1 MSKDNKNNI
10 TNKEDDLWNLVTKND
25 KKYTKIN
32 RVVSKKQ
39 ERIKKSTI
47 IKNHTESKAPI
58 NKALKKNV
66 NNDILDIKN
75 KNINIQELNPNKEP
89 SGISASQADRLKKG
103 KIRPEKIID
112 LHGYTQFR
120 AHTYIND
127 ELLKCYNRNIRS
139 VLIITGKK
147 IGKLGAEGVLKK
159 EVPKWLNIS
168 PLRDIILMTSWA
180 MPKDGGEGALYVL
193 LRRVREFKNKN

>member
-1 MSKDNKNNI
+1 MSKDNKINI

-25 KKYTKIN
+25 KKYAKTN
-32 RVVSKKQ
+32 RVISKKQ
-39 ERIKKSTI
+39 EDIKIITI
-47 IKNHTESKAPI
+47 TKNHTESKLST
-58 NKALKKNV
+58 NKDLKKNV
-66 NNDILDIKN
+66 NNDILDVKN
-75 KNINIQELNPNKEP
+75 NNINIKELDPNKEP
-89 SGISASQADRLKKG
+89 SGISASQADKLKKG

-120 AHTYIND
+120 AHSYINN

-147 IGKLGAEGVLKK
+147 VGKLGAEGVLKK
-159 EVPKWLNIS
+159 EVPKWLNVS

-180 MPKDGGEGALYVL
+180 MPKDGGNGALYVL

>member
-39 ERIKKSTI
+39 ERIKKSII
-47 IKNHTESKAPI
+47 IKNYTESKAPI

-89 SGISASQADRLKKG
+89 SGISASQADKLKKG

-168 PLRDIILMTSWA
+168 PLRDIVLMTSWA
-180 MPKDGGEGALYVL
+180 MPKDGGDGALYVL

>member
-1 MSKDNKNNI
+1 MPKDNKNNI

-25 KKYTKIN
+25 KKYTKTN

-39 ERIKKSTI
+39 ESIKKSTI
-47 IKNHTESKAPI
+47 IKNHTESKVPI
-58 NKALKKNV
+58 NKAFKKNV
-66 NNDILDIKN
+66 NNDILDVKN

-89 SGISASQADRLKKG
+89 SGISASQADKLKKG

-180 MPKDGGEGALYVL
+180 MPKDGGDGALYVL

>member
-1 MSKDNKNNI
+1 MPKDNKNNI

-25 KKYTKIN
+25 KKYTKTN

-39 ERIKKSTI
+39 ESIKNSTI
-47 IKNHTESKAPI
+47 IKNHTEAKVPI
-58 NKALKKNV
+58 NKAFKKNV
-66 NNDILDIKN
+66 NNDILDVKN

-89 SGISASQADRLKKG
+89 SGISASQADKLKKG

-193 LRRVREFKNKN
+193 LRRVKEFKNKN